1 MFKEIINNAIMHF
14 PFSVLASVDVFGLTS
29 NDIFKLDILLCC
41 HISCQEVR
49 N

>member
-1 MFKEIINNAIMHF
+1 MFKEIISNAIMHF
-14 PFSVLASVDVFGLTS
+14 HFSILVSVDAFGLTS

-41 HISCQEVR
+41 HIACQEVR